1 MNTPFIFNPSKF
13 HLLYSIHPHSTF
25 YIHVLLSSAPLQ
37 FSFLWPYLSGP
48 ETQTQTQLTTEWAGS
63 TWNLLSYNNCCRE
76 DFDHDYECKCDFFRI
91 LRGWWWSYS
100 SFHTHI
106 IFIIMIIILHRSE
119 LQSLA
124 NQTAYNVSQLLDN
137 LLQVTIFQPS
147 SDVLLDFTP

>member
-13 HLLYSIHPHSTF
+13 HLLYSIHPNSTF

-63 TWNLLSYNNCCRE
+63 TRNLFSYNNYCRE
-76 DFDHDYECKCDFFRI
+76 DSGFYEDDNDHSHPSI
-91 LRGWWWSYS
+91 LI
-100 SFHTHI
+100 T

-137 LLQVTIFQPS
+137 LLQVTFFQPS
-147 SDVLLDFTP
+147 SDVLLDFTR